1 MFSLLKWKKKNL
13 PELAL
18 CTGNKIRNP
27 KWIPNGTKDLKNYL
41 KELGVRIIIQLR
53 YQIMYALP
61 YILSYM
67 CPKWAGRK

>member
-27 KWIPNGTKDLKNYL
+27 KWIPNGTKDAKNYL

-53 YQIMYALP
+53 Y
-61 YILSYM
+61 
-67 CPKWAGRK
+67 